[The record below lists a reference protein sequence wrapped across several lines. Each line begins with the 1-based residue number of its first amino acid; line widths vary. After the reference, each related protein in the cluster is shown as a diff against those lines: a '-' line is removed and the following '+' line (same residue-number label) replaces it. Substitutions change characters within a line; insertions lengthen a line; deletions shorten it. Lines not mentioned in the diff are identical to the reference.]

1 MGKIILAVAVLA
13 ALASGVQAG
22 TLNGVY
28 TDIQAERG
36 AVQYRQHCARCHGA
50 GLAGTFE
57 TPPLIG
63 RFIPYWQGTSLD
75 VLADYINTAMP
86 LDRPGSLGRAANA
99 DILAF
104 ILKTNGFPAGAKEL
118 SADSDAQ
125 KAIQFDSLKR
135 PPEVQNVKTR

>member
-1 MGKIILAVAVLA
+1 MGKIILAVAGLA

-22 TLNGVY
+22 TSSGVY

-36 AVQYRQHCARCHGA
+36 AVQYQQHCARCHGA
-50 GLAGTFE
+50 DLAGTFE

-63 RFIPYWQGTSLD
+63 RFIPYWQGASLD
-75 VLADYINTAMP
+75 VLADYLNTAMP

-118 SADSDAQ
+118 SADGDAQ
-125 KAIQFDSLKR
+125 KAIQFDGLKR
-135 PPEVQNVKTR
+135 PPK